1 MRKIEAFYS
10 RRKDAKIVRV
20 VDMDE
25 FLSISGDH
33 DDEVIGATATV
44 SAQGNVLIQRD
55 IPIQATMLI

>member
-10 RRKDAKIVRV
+10 WRKGAKIVRV
-20 VDMDE
+20 VGMDE
-25 FLSISGDH
+25 FLSISGDD

-55 IPIQATMLI
+55 IPIQATMPI